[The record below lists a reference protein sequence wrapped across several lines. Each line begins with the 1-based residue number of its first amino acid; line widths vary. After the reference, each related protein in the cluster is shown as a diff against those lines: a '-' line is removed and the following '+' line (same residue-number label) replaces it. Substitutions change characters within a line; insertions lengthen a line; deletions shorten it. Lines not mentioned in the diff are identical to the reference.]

1 MDAVKTSTLSKRWR
15 HLWALVPD
23 LQFSCSDF
31 PKRSVFMEFVRR
43 ACALRDGSFIRAFSL
58 SCDDVIGSVSYIKKL
73 ITSFVATCGVGDL
86 RLFLGNLGRA
96 YKLPS
101 SIFTCGA
108 LETLH
113 VQSHCTVRLPSSL
126 RLSSLKV
133 LDLKGVTF
141 EDNALMEKLFSSP
154 SLEKLGIWDCKW
166 RECKSVGIF
175 APKLRHLSIR
185 NLPGRRNN
193 FSYPRQVHINGDCL
207 EYFHCW
213 GMLNHE
219 YCIQGGTAQL
229 VEAKLMIFPCRRRDG
244 IVMARN
250 SKLLPLV
257 SNVKELTLFNTLL
270 KDVAKRNDVQPP
282 FRNLIKLTLV
292 GEIHSVAVK
301 GLFVILR
308 RSPRLQSLHCEE
320 ELRYH
325 RVNGVHGLLN
335 PLPSCFLTELKEI
348 SVFVGCRNCP
358 KKQLFMA
365 LIFLERAVALEKL
378 NVQLK
383 G

>member
-166 RECKSVGIF
+166 RECKS
-175 APKLRHLSIR
+175 
-185 NLPGRRNN
+185 
-193 FSYPRQVHINGDCL
+193 
-207 EYFHCW
+207 
-213 GMLNHE
+213 
-219 YCIQGGTAQL
+219 GGTAQL

-250 SKLLPLV
+250 SKLLSLV

-292 GEIHSVAVK
+292 GEIDSVAVK

-383 G
+383 V